1 MEDDIDCIMLDDSM
15 VLNITIVG
23 IPMSIPEEAITIDF
37 HIIDNSCESNDFD
50 FDGRRS
56 DEIRLLLILMSS
68 SRPSN

>member
-23 IPMSIPEEAITIDF
+23 IPMSIPEEATTIDF

-50 FDGRRS
+50 VDGRRN
-56 DEIRLLLILMSS
+56 EIRLLLILMSS